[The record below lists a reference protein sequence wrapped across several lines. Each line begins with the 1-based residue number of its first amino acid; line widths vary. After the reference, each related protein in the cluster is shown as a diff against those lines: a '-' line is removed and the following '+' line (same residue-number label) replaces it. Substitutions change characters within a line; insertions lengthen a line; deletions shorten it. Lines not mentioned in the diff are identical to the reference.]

1 MDPLSGSSVRR
12 GKSWNFHAS
21 AKLRRPTKATAK
33 AATLLLKPAVYAADK
48 LGCEGGNRNGRKKT
62 PIAANIPT
70 VKANAATR
78 SRVLCGI
85 GGVKTCVAT
94 VFTFSDR
101 SAETLLGEDLRQA
114 NRAWGRFGREKK
126 DREPVTST
134 CYESVVEGTEG
145 YVDVRFSPTDC
156 GERSYQRV
164 ACRLARLWLGWR
176 TTNVLNSFA
185 RYFGRAVSVCLCR
198 VCSVLC
204 PPLCAY
210 GGSPRLA
217 NVSMRLCTSCRHHV
231 VHMGCQQG
239 GRVDDHAL

>member
-1 MDPLSGSSVRR
+1 MAPVDSTYKARR
-12 GKSWNFHAS
+12 GRRKAS
-21 AKLRRPTKATAK
+21 TH
-33 AATLLLKPAVYAADK
+33 
-48 LGCEGGNRNGRKKT
+48 
-62 PIAANIPT
+62 
-70 VKANAATR
+70 
-78 SRVLCGI
+78 
-85 GGVKTCVAT
+85 
-94 VFTFSDR
+94 
-101 SAETLLGEDLRQA
+101 GEVRLIEYITGLD
-114 NRAWGRFGREKK
+114 GEK
-126 DREPVTST
+126 DREPVTNT
-134 CYESVVEGTEG
+134 CYESVVEGTGG

-204 PPLCAY
+204 PPLCAH